1 MTDKESVIKH
11 LEMIQRVI
19 NRLGRDSFLIKGWS
33 MAILTAGIIFVARSE
48 VQSGWLGL
56 AFLVPVVGFW
66 ILDGYFLWQER
77 LFRQVYDEVR
87 TQETTDFGMNLMK
100 YTNRPKCSWPAAVF
114 SVTLNIFYGLEI
126 VFVLTTFF
134 ILTLNPGGQ

>member
-1 MTDKESVIKH
+1 MADKESVIKH

-100 YTNRPKCSWPAAVF
+100 YADRPQCSWPAAVF